1 MFRKVYGHGMTSVL
15 STDFDF
21 TDPDL
26 NMERVPH
33 DEFAT
38 LRRSQPI
45 FWVEQAPE
53 ARAGMSDA
61 SGSGYWAVTKHA
73 DILTVSK
80 NSQIFSSRENGVI
93 IRLPETATRESVEQ
107 TQVVII
113 NQDAPEHTQLRSIIS
128 RGFTPR
134 AIGVL
139 EEALEE
145 RARRIVR
152 EAVAAGSGN
161 FVDQVASQFPLEVI
175 GDMLGIP
182 VEDRQ
187 KIFDWTNQMTGA
199 EDADLAREDN
209 DPNAAA
215 LEVLMYSMGLA
226 ADRRENPRDDIV
238 TKLVNADVDGRG
250 LTDDEFGFFV
260 IALAVAG
267 NETTRN
273 ATTHGMNAFFDHPD
287 QWELWVKERP
297 STMVDEVIRW
307 ATPVTSFQRTA
318 LEDIELGGVQ
328 IKAGQ
333 RVGLFYASANH
344 DEDVFEDPQTFNILR
359 DPNPHLAFGGHGAHY
374 CIGANLARTEIRM
387 IFDALADYAPGITRT
402 GDASRL
408 RSGWLNG
415 IKELP
420 VKYG

>member
-1 MFRKVYGHGMTSVL
+1 MTSVL
-15 STDFDF
+15 PAGFDL

-26 NMERVPH
+26 NLAGVPH
-33 DEFAT
+33 EEFAA
-38 LRRSQPI
+38 LRRTAPI
-45 FWVEQAPE
+45 FWVEQAPH

-61 SGSGYWAVTKHA
+61 SGNGYWAVTKHA
-73 DILTVSK
+73 DVGAVSK
-80 NSQIFSSRENGVI
+80 NTAVFSSRANGVI

-182 VEDRQ
+182 AEDRQ

-273 ATTHGMNAFFDHPD
+273 ATTHGMNAFFDNPD
-287 QWELWVKERP
+287 QWDLWVKERP
-297 STMVDEVIRW
+297 YTMVDEVIRW

-333 RVGLFYASANH
+333 RVGIFYASANH
-344 DEDVFEDPQTFNILR
+344 DEDVFTDAHRFDILR

-387 IFDALADYAPGITRT
+387 IFDALADYAPNIKRT
-402 GDASRL
+402 GEPSRL

-415 IKELP
+415 IKDLP
-420 VKYG
+420 VAYA

>member
-1 MFRKVYGHGMTSVL
+1 MTATL
-15 STDFDF
+15 PQDFDF

-26 NMERVPH
+26 NLARIPH
-33 DEFAT
+33 EEFAE
-38 LRRSQPI
+38 LRRAEPVR
-45 FWVEQAPE
+45 WVEQQPNAT
-53 ARAGMSDA
+53 AGMSEA
-61 SGSGYWAVTKHA
+61 SGNGYWAVTRHA
-73 DILTVSK
+73 DVLAVSK
-80 NSQIFSSRENGVI
+80 NSKVFSSHENGVI
-93 IRLPETATRESVEQ
+93 IRNPETASIETVEMSK
-107 TQVVII
+107 VVII

-134 AIGVL
+134 AIG
-139 EEALEE
+139 ALEE
-145 RARRIVR
+145 GLETVARRIVAD
-152 EAVAAGSGN
+152 AVATGSGN

-182 VEDRQ
+182 AEDRQ

-199 EDADLAREDN
+199 EDEDLAREDN
-209 DPNAAA
+209 DPAAA
-215 LEVLMYSMGLA
+215 AAEVLMYSMGLA
-226 ADRRENPRDDIV
+226 ADRRENPREDIV
-238 TKLVNADVDGRG
+238 TKLVNADLDGRG

-273 ATTHGMNAFFDHPD
+273 ATTHGMKAFLENPD
-287 QWELWVKERP
+287 QWALWVAERP
-297 STMVDEVIRW
+297 ATMVDEVIRW

-318 LEDIELGGVQ
+318 LEDVELGGVQ

-344 DEDVFEDPQTFNILR
+344 DAEVFTDPDVFDITREH
-359 DPNPHLAFGGHGAHY
+359 NPHLAFGGHGAHY

-387 IFDALADYAPGITRT
+387 IFDALADLAPGIRAT
-402 GDASRL
+402 GEVKRL

-415 IKELP
+415 IKVLP
-420 VKYG
+420 VSYT

>member
-1 MFRKVYGHGMTSVL
+1 MTADVL
-15 STDFDF
+15 PAGFDF

-26 NMERVPH
+26 NLAGVPH
-33 DEFAT
+33 DEFT
-38 LRRSQPI
+38 LLRRTSPI
-45 FWVEQAPE
+45 HWVEQAE
-53 ARAGMSDA
+53 SSRAGMSVDA
-61 SGSGYWAVTKHA
+61 GTGYWAVTKHA
-73 DILTVSK
+73 DISEVSK
-80 NSQIFSSRENGVI
+80 NNKVFSSRENGAI
-93 IRLPETATRESVEQ
+93 IRLPETATRESMEM

-113 NQDAPEHTQLRSIIS
+113 NQDAPDHTQLRKIIS

-134 AIGVL
+134 AIGALDEV
-139 EEALEE
+139 LEE
-145 RARRIVR
+145 RARRIVA

-182 VEDRQ
+182 AEDRQ

-209 DPNAAA
+209 NPEAAA
-215 LEVLMYSMGLA
+215 AEVLMYSMGLA
-226 ADRRENPRDDIV
+226 AERKANPRDDIV
-238 TKLVNADVDGRG
+238 TKLVQSGEDGGRG

-273 ATTHGMNAFFDHPD
+273 ATTHGMNAFFDHPE
-287 QWELWVKERP
+287 QWDLWLRERP
-297 STMVDEVIRW
+297 VTMVDEVIRW

-318 LEDIELGGVQ
+318 LEDIELSGVQ

-333 RVGLFYASANH
+333 RVALFYASANH
-344 DEDVFEDPQTFNILR
+344 DEDVFTDPFTFDITR
-359 DPNPHLAFGGHGAHY
+359 DPNPHLAFGGHGVHY
-374 CIGANLARTEIRM
+374 CIGANLARMEIKL
-387 IFDALADYAPGITRT
+387 IFEALADLAPDIKRT
-402 GDASRL
+402 GEASRL

-420 VKYG
+420 VAYQG

>member
-1 MFRKVYGHGMTSVL
+1 MTSTL
-15 STDFDF
+15 PTGFDF

-26 NMERVPH
+26 NSARVPH
-33 DEFAT
+33 DEFAA
-38 LRRSQPI
+38 LRRSEPI
-45 FWVEQAPE
+45 CWVEQEPA

-61 SGSGYWAVTKHA
+61 SGGGYWAVTKHA
-73 DILTVSK
+73 DVLAVSK
-80 NSQIFSSRENGVI
+80 NSKVFSSRENGVI
-93 IRLPETATRESVEQ
+93 IRLPETATRESVEM

-134 AIGVL
+134 AIG
-139 EEALEE
+139 ALEDALQE

-161 FVDQVASQFPLEVI
+161 FVEQVASQFPLEVI

-182 VEDRQ
+182 VDDRQ

-199 EDADLAREDN
+199 EDSDLARDDN
-209 DPNAAA
+209 DPQAAA
-215 LEVLMYSMGLA
+215 MEVLTYSMGLA

-273 ATTHGMNAFFDHPD
+273 ATTHGMNAFFDNPD
-287 QWELWVKERP
+287 QWDLWVKERP
-297 STMVDEVIRW
+297 STMADEVIRW

-318 LEDIELGGVQ
+318 LEDAEVGGVT

-344 DEDVFEDPQTFNILR
+344 DDEVFTDPHRFDILR

-374 CIGANLARTEIRM
+374 CIGANLARSEIRM
-387 IFDALADYAPGITRT
+387 IFDALADQAPNIVRT
-402 GDASRL
+402 GDPSRL

-420 VKYG
+420 VTYA

>member
-1 MFRKVYGHGMTSVL
+1 MTSTL
-15 STDFDF
+15 STGFDF

-26 NMERVPH
+26 NMARIPH
-33 DEFAT
+33 DEFAV

-53 ARAGMSDA
+53 ARAGMSEA

-175 GDMLGIP
+175 GDM
-182 VEDRQ
+182 
-187 KIFDWTNQMTGA
+187 
-199 EDADLAREDN
+199 
-209 DPNAAA
+209 
-215 LEVLMYSMGLA
+215 
-226 ADRRENPRDDIV
+226 
-238 TKLVNADVDGRG
+238 
-250 LTDDEFGFFV
+250 
-260 IALAVAG
+260 
-267 NETTRN
+267 
-273 ATTHGMNAFFDHPD
+273 
-287 QWELWVKERP
+287 
-297 STMVDEVIRW
+297 
-307 ATPVTSFQRTA
+307 
-318 LEDIELGGVQ
+318 
-328 IKAGQ
+328 
-333 RVGLFYASANH
+333 
-344 DEDVFEDPQTFNILR
+344 
-359 DPNPHLAFGGHGAHY
+359 
-374 CIGANLARTEIRM
+374 
-387 IFDALADYAPGITRT
+387 
-402 GDASRL
+402 
-408 RSGWLNG
+408 
-415 IKELP
+415 
-420 VKYG
+420 

>member
-1 MFRKVYGHGMTSVL
+1 MTSVL
-15 STDFDF
+15 PAGFDL

-26 NMERVPH
+26 NLAGVPH
-33 DEFAT
+33 EEFAA
-38 LRRSQPI
+38 LRRTAPI
-45 FWVEQAPE
+45 FWVEQVPE

-61 SGSGYWAVTKHA
+61 SGNGYWAVTKHA
-73 DILTVSK
+73 DVGAVSK
-80 NSQIFSSRENGVI
+80 NTAVFSSRENGVI
-93 IRLPETATRESVEQ
+93 IRLPDTATRESVEQ

-113 NQDAPEHTQLRSIIS
+113 NQDAPEHTQLRAIIS

-182 VEDRQ
+182 AEDRQ

-226 ADRRENPRDDIV
+226 ADRRANPRDDIV

-297 STMVDEVIRW
+297 HTMVDEVIRW

-318 LEDIELGGVQ
+318 LEDVELGGVQ

-344 DEDVFEDPQTFNILR
+344 DEDVFTDAHTFDILR

-387 IFDALADYAPGITRT
+387 IFDALADYAPNIRRT
-402 GDASRL
+402 GEPARL
-408 RSGWLNG
+408 RSSWLNG
-415 IKELP
+415 IKVLP
-420 VKYG
+420 VSYA

>member
-1 MFRKVYGHGMTSVL
+1 MTSVL
-15 STDFDF
+15 PSGFDL

-26 NMERVPH
+26 NLAGVPH
-33 DEFAT
+33 EEFAA
-38 LRRSQPI
+38 LRRTAPI
-45 FWVEQAPE
+45 FWVEQVPE

-61 SGSGYWAVTKHA
+61 SGNGYWAVTKHA
-73 DILTVSK
+73 DVGAVSK
-80 NSQIFSSRENGVI
+80 NTAVFSSRENGVI

-134 AIGVL
+134 AIGAL

-182 VEDRQ
+182 AEDRQ

-318 LEDIELGGVQ
+318 LQDFELGGVQ

-344 DEDVFEDPQTFNILR
+344 DEDVFVDPHTFNILR

-387 IFDALADYAPGITRT
+387 IFDALADYAPHITRT
-402 GDASRL
+402 GPPARL

-420 VKYG
+420 VRYHS

>member
-1 MFRKVYGHGMTSVL
+1 MTSTL
-15 STDFDF
+15 PTGFDF

-26 NMERVPH
+26 NLAGVPY
-33 DEFAT
+33 DELAV
-38 LRRSQPI
+38 LRRTEPV
-45 FWVEQAPE
+45 FWVEQTPG
-53 ARAGMSDA
+53 ARAGMSER
-61 SGSGYWAVTKHA
+61 SGNGYWAVTRHA
-73 DILTVSK
+73 DVAAVSK
-80 NSQIFSSRENGVI
+80 NSKVFSSRENGVI
-93 IRLPETATRESVEQ
+93 IRLPETATRESLEM

-134 AIGVL
+134 AIS
-139 EEALEE
+139 ALEE
-145 RARRIVR
+145 GLELVARRIVT

-161 FVDQVASQFPLEVI
+161 FVEQVASQFPLEVI

-182 VEDRQ
+182 AEDRQ

-199 EDADLAREDN
+199 EDADLACEDN
-209 DPNAAA
+209 DPEAAA
-215 LEVLMYSMGLA
+215 AEVLMYSMGLA

-273 ATTHGMNAFFDHPD
+273 ATTHGMNAFFDNPE
-287 QWELWVKERP
+287 QWELWKRERP

-318 LEDIELGGVQ
+318 LEDTEIGGVE

-344 DEDVFEDPQTFNILR
+344 DEDVFTDPHVFDILR

-374 CIGANLARTEIRM
+374 CIGANLARSEIRM
-387 IFDALADYAPGITRT
+387 IFDALADLAPGITRT
-402 GDASRL
+402 GEASRL

-415 IKELP
+415 LKELP
-420 VKYG
+420 VRYA

>member
-1 MFRKVYGHGMTSVL
+1 MVSAMTATL
-15 STDFDF
+15 PQDFDF

-26 NMERVPH
+26 NQDRIPH
-33 DEFAT
+33 EEFAE
-38 LRRSQPI
+38 LRRTAPI
-45 FWVEQAPE
+45 HWVEQPAN
-53 ARAGMSDA
+53 ARTGMLESAGT
-61 SGSGYWAVTKHA
+61 GYWAITKHA
-73 DILTVSK
+73 DVLAVSK
-80 NSQIFSSRENGVI
+80 NSKVFSSHVNGVI
-93 IRLPETATRESVEQ
+93 IRNPETATVDSVEMSK
-107 TQVVII
+107 VVII
-113 NQDAPEHTQLRSIIS
+113 NQDAPDHTQLRSIIS

-134 AIGVL
+134 AIG
-139 EEALEE
+139 ALEE
-145 RARRIVR
+145 GLEQVARRIVAD
-152 EAVAAGSGN
+152 AVASGSGN
-161 FVDQVASQFPLEVI
+161 FVDQISSQFPLEVI

-182 VEDRQ
+182 AEDRQ

-199 EDADLAREDN
+199 EDEDLAREDN
-209 DPNAAA
+209 DPAAA
-215 LEVLMYSMGLA
+215 AIEVLTYSMVLA

-238 TKLVNADVDGRG
+238 TKLVNADLDGRG

-273 ATTHGMNAFFDHPD
+273 ATTHGMKAFLEHPD

-297 STMVDEVIRW
+297 ATMVDEVIRW
-307 ATPVTSFQRTA
+307 STPVTSFQRTA

-344 DEDVFEDPQTFNILR
+344 DTDVFTDPQVFDITR
-359 DPNPHLAFGGHGAHY
+359 EHNPHLAFGGHGAHY

-387 IFDALADYAPGITRT
+387 IFDAIADMAPDIRAT
-402 GDASRL
+402 GDVKRL

-420 VKYG
+420 VSYS

>member
-1 MFRKVYGHGMTSVL
+1 MTSVL
-15 STDFDF
+15 PVGFDL

-26 NMERVPH
+26 NRDRVPH
-33 DEFAT
+33 EEFAT
-38 LRRSQPI
+38 LRRTAPI

-73 DILTVSK
+73 DVGAISK
-80 NSQIFSSRENGVI
+80 NTAVFSSRENGVI

-113 NQDAPEHTQLRSIIS
+113 NQDAPDHTQLRSIIS

-152 EAVAAGSGN
+152 EAVATGGGN
-161 FVDQVASQFPLEVI
+161 FVEQVASQFPLEVI

-182 VEDRQ
+182 AEDRQ

-199 EDADLAREDN
+199 EDAELAREDN

-215 LEVLMYSMGLA
+215 MEVLMYSMGLA

-273 ATTHGMNAFFDHPD
+273 ATTHGMNAFFDNPD
-287 QWELWVKERP
+287 QWDLWVKERP
-297 STMVDEVIRW
+297 FTMVDEVIRW

-344 DEDVFEDPQTFNILR
+344 DEDVFTDAHTFNILR

-387 IFDALADYAPGITRT
+387 IFDALADYAPGIRRT
-402 GDASRL
+402 GEPSRL

-415 IKELP
+415 IKDLP
-420 VKYG
+420 VAYA

>member
-1 MFRKVYGHGMTSVL
+1 MTIDTL
-15 STDFDF
+15 PTGFDF

-26 NMERVPH
+26 NLERVPH
-33 DEFAT
+33 EEFT
-38 LRRSQPI
+38 LLRQTAPI
-45 FWVEQAPE
+45 HWVEQTE
-53 ARAGMSDA
+53 VARAGMHPDA
-61 SGSGYWAVTKHA
+61 GTGYWAVTKHA
-73 DILTVSK
+73 DIAEVSK
-80 NSQIFSSRENGVI
+80 NSKVFSSRENGVI
-93 IRLPETATRESVEQ
+93 IRLPETSTRESVEM

-113 NQDAPEHTQLRSIIS
+113 NQDAPDHTALRSIIS

-134 AIGVL
+134 AIGAL
-139 EEALEE
+139 DDALEE
-145 RARRIVR
+145 RARRIVTN
-152 EAVAAGSGN
+152 AVAAGSGN

-182 VEDRQ
+182 AEDRQ

-209 DPNAAA
+209 DPAAA
-215 LEVLMYSMGLA
+215 ATEVLMYSMGLA
-226 ADRRENPRDDIV
+226 ADRKANPRDDIV
-238 TKLVNADVDGRG
+238 TKLVQSGEDGGRG

-273 ATTHGMNAFFDHPD
+273 ATTHGMLAFFNNPD
-287 QWELWVKERP
+287 QWDLWVRERP
-297 STMVDEVIRW
+297 ATMIDEVIRW

-318 LEDIELGGVQ
+318 LEDVELGGVQ

-333 RVGLFYASANH
+333 RVALFYASANH
-344 DEDVFEDPQTFNILR
+344 DEDVFTDAFTFDITR

-374 CIGANLARTEIRM
+374 CIGANLARAEIKL
-387 IFDALADYAPGITRT
+387 IFDALADLAPNITQT
-402 GDASRL
+402 GEISRL

-415 IKELP
+415 IKTLP
-420 VKYG
+420 VSYNG